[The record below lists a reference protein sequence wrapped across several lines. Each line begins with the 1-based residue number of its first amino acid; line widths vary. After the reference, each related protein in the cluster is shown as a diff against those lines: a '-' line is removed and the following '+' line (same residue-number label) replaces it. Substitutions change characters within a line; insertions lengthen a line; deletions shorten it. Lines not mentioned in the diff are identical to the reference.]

1 MRRARAGRRSARGAG
16 RHGNDAGRPAPG
28 GGGRGGRRR
37 RDAVQRPHRRLP
49 HLLRQRPTSGAS
61 ASGAHNTDEGCGP
74 TQTPGEGEEGGTG
87 AEGAPKNVTISDRN
101 LQKVFDKHGDD
112 FGLSGNWN
120 PGRADDVRNA
130 ILDHINSPS
139 VQRISG
145 TYRGMQVTHVVDPN
159 TGLNVILDG
168 AGNFIGGWKLSAE
181 QLQSVLNGGRLF

>member
-1 MRRARAGRRSARGAG
+1 MIRTTAEHRFFEAGKGWTPVCALGPGDTVMTREGLRLAVEGVADGGVETLYNGRIADCHTYFVSA
-16 RHGNDAGRPAPG
+16 DQWS
-28 GGGRGGRRR
+28 
-37 RDAVQRPHRRLP
+37 V
-49 HLLRQRPTSGAS
+49 SVW
-61 ASGAHNTDEGCGP
+61 AHNTDEGCGP

-139 VQRISG
+139 VQRIQRDVS
-145 TYRGMQVTHVVDPN
+145 RHASHPCC
-159 TGLNVILDG
+159 
-168 AGNFIGGWKLSAE
+168 
-181 QLQSVLNGGRLF
+181 